1 MSNTFILLA
10 LVGIVIITILLITSI
25 LIVINDYSEIQS
37 YLNEIFNKKQ
47 FILKR
52 FTIVGTVFLILLFG
66 LFVYIGFLTYKF
78 SSKEEYQ
85 EESTALVLP
94 NIEKSNLLLEA
105 IAEIESRNDTTAQ
118 SKISSA
124 AGHLQILKVTVDEC
138 NRLLGEQKY
147 SYKDRY
153 SRKEAEEMFWI
164 IQDKYNPKGDIETAI
179 RLWNGGPNYSKE
191 STQGYY
197 EAVMKVYNR
206 KLDEKLLDI
215 AKHYKALT
223 L

>member
-1 MSNTFILLA
+1 MSNIFILLA
-10 LVGIVIITILLITSI
+10 LIGIVIITVLLIISI

-37 YLNEIFNKKQ
+37 YLNEVFNKKQ

-52 FTIVGTVFLILLFG
+52 FTIVGTIFTVLLFG
-66 LFVYIGFLTYKF
+66 LFTYIVFLTYKF

-85 EESTALVLP
+85 EENTALVLP

-105 IAEIESRNDTTAQ
+105 IAEIESRDDTTAQ

-191 STQGYY
+191 STQRYY
-197 EAVMKVYNR
+197 EAVMRVYNR